1 MRTRPRRRED
11 RKEEMLLLQVS
22 QTVSRDAHVR
32 LAVQSH
38 DDAQLQPDRELHVS
52 TAAQLQREGRS
63 ERGDLLQPLPL
74 PRPVDVPVRGEEKE
88 LDIHRETVCPRE
100 AAKEV
105 IRRGYYAVFYE
116 EKLKVTL
123 CHRNGRELTDSKGSC
138 LIL

>member
-1 MRTRPRRRED
+1 
-11 RKEEMLLLQVS
+11 MLLLLVS
-22 QTVSRDAHVR
+22 RTVSRDAHVR

-52 TAAQLQREGRS
+52 TAARLQQQGRS

-74 PRPVDVPVRGEEKE
+74 PRPVDVPVRGKEKE
-88 LDIHRETVCPRE
+88 LDIHGETVCPVEPRKKE
-100 AAKEV
+100 EIICLWAVKEV
-105 IRRGYYAVFYE
+105 IRRGHYAVFYE
-116 EKLKVTL
+116 EKLKVTP